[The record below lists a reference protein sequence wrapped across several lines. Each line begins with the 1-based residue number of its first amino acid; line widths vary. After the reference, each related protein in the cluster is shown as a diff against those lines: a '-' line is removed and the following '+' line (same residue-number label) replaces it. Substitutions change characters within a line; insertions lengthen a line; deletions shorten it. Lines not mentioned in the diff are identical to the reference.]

1 MRTHRFHYETR
12 ALKRPH
18 AQDLTYRSKIIPP
31 RSKSILTLTCPLGTP
46 YSKHGSASGAV
57 H

>member
-1 MRTHRFHYETR
+1 MPTHRFHYETR
-12 ALKRPH
+12 ALKSPH